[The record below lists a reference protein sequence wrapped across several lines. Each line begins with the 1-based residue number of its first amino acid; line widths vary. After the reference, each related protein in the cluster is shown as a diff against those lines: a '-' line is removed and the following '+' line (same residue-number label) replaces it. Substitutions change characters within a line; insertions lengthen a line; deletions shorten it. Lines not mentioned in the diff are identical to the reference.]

1 MKKLL
6 LNQKNFKKAPNTL
19 FNEFA
24 NYNFT
29 LDRECKVS
37 NILYF
42 NTSKLKK
49 DRKLDRHK
57 HSFANRYRLNLRKK
71 LLKERN
77 WVNSENFSLE
87 VKKNY
92 LLIFFQD
99 RNGKLI
105 ADQSLFFLHN
115 NTEKD
120 KSYLLR
126 WLILKEKKQLNDL
139 LNQQGRVKPTANR
152 YKLFQKRLAWLD
164 WQIKIVQQI
173 TQPTNLVELIG
184 HRTYNPQQQK
194 VPVRGY
200 QYGENHCEKRSVA
213 CLLTLKKSTNTNSPN
228 YQRLS
233 GMVGLKTDYYP
244 TLDFDRKNFTDQEWT
259 IFEKKHLL
267 PLIQK
272 CQKQLIYVAK
282 TKNGGYHLVFAS
294 KNSEA
299 SLAESLFWKR
309 KFRGQLQWKSRYIV
323 LAISQGYQLF
333 HPKEFLHSQGLLKKE
348 PNPTKLPDAKLI
360 TLRKLQTKLKQ
371 LKISLFKKTK
381 KTFNHPSPPKQPQQ
395 RNDYSLNKRKEYT
408 KYTLK
413 EKRPISLN
421 TFYSTLGTIGPP
433 VVPQQ
438 KFSQIMQVQLLN
450 YAFVSKLSS
459 FGGSRDSEYYN
470 LLLAVQNQKTLN
482 CLVDSGPSYRQKGFH
497 KIITG
502 QTCQVQITTQTDER
516 GSLAN
521 FLTAVY

>member
-1 MKKLL
+1 MKNS
-6 LNQKNFKKAPNTL
+6 LNQTNLNPSAGRLSVKSCAYSSIGAVLPSYLTN
-19 FNEFA
+19 
-24 NYNFT
+24 
-29 LDRECKVS
+29 
-37 NILYF
+37 
-42 NTSKLKK
+42 
-49 DRKLDRHK
+49 
-57 HSFANRYRLNLRKK
+57 YRLTIRKK

-92 LLIFFQD
+92 LLILFRD

-105 ADQSLFFLHN
+105 ADQSLFFLHSN
-115 NTEKD
+115 AEKD

-126 WLILKEKKQLNDL
+126 WLVLKEKEELNNL

-164 WQIKIVQQI
+164 WQVKIVQQI
-173 TQPTNLVELIG
+173 TQPTNLIELIG
-184 HRTYNPQQQK
+184 HRTYNPQQWK
-194 VPVRGY
+194 VPVKGCEYGKENY
-200 QYGENHCEKRSVA
+200 QERRSVA
-213 CLLTLKKSTNTNSPN
+213 CLLTSKKSANTNSPN

-244 TLDFDRKNFTDQEWT
+244 TLDFDRKNFTDQEWVF
-259 IFEKKHLL
+259 FEKKHLL

-299 SLAESLFWKR
+299 SLAESLFWRR

-323 LAISQGYQLF
+323 LGISQGYQLF
-333 HPKEFLHSQGLLKKE
+333 HPKEFLHSKGLLKKE

-360 TLRKLQTKLKQ
+360 TLRRLQTKLKQ

-381 KTFNHPSPPKQPQQ
+381 NTFNHPSSVKTN
-395 RNDYSLNKRKEYT
+395 NDYSFNKRKEYT

-413 EKRPISLN
+413 ENRPDSLN
-421 TFYSTLGTIGPP
+421 TFYSTLGATDPPP
-433 VVPQQ
+433 VVPNQ
-438 KFSQIMQVQLLN
+438 KSEKAGKMVSVFGRKIQVLKSRC
-450 YAFVSKLSS
+450 VERLSF
-459 FGGSRDSEYYN
+459 FGGSRDVEIWNIDGIDLDNQQPIYFLADRAYRPISVN
-470 LLLAVQNQKTLN
+470 PLLANDKPYYLI
-482 CLVDSGPSYRQKGFH
+482 DY
-497 KIITG
+497 
-502 QTCQVQITTQTDER
+502 QIMTDHR
-516 GSLAN
+516 GTAN
-521 FLTAVY
+521 FIAKTRTC